1 MTSENVATIGFFDG
15 LHKGHQ
21 EIIKKTVQIAE
32 KKNLPSMAITFNQHP
47 SSVLESQNTCLL
59 IRPTEKIKQ
68 LKKFGVDQVV
78 VMEFNKEF
86 ARLSPQA
93 FIKKVLLPLHVCHVV
108 VGENFRFGR
117 ERQGDLKFLAS
128 YGKRHG
134 IDLTIQPLL
143 RAGTEKIS
151 SSRIRSLLR
160 QGRLEGV
167 SEMLGRFPT
176 FTGQVVRGMAR
187 GKRLGFPSA
196 NLQLDEELC
205 LPKIGVYG
213 GYVRINGRK
222 KKCLI
227 NWGYAPTFKE
237 RRRPVLEVY
246 CLDLNQ
252 DLYSKQLEV
261 ELRLRLRD
269 EISFSSE
276 EALVKQLRKDAQKV
290 KDMLR

>member
-1 MTSENVATIGFFDG
+1 MTSGNVATIGFFDG

-21 EIIKKTVQIAE
+21 EIIKKTVQIA
-32 KKNLPSMAITFNQHP
+32 KKKSLSSMAITFDQHP
-47 SSVLESQNTCLL
+47 SSVLKSQNTCLL

-68 LKKFGVDQVV
+68 LKKLGVDQVV

-86 ARLSPQA
+86 AHLSPQA
-93 FIKKVLLPLHVCHVV
+93 FIEKVLLPLHVYHVV

-117 ERQGDLKFLAS
+117 ERQGDLKFLES
-128 YGKRHG
+128 YGKEHG
-134 IDLTIQPLL
+134 IDLTVQPLL

-151 SSRIRSLLR
+151 SSRIRSLLK
-160 QGRLEGV
+160 QGRIKKV

-176 FTGQVVRGMAR
+176 FKGSVVQGRAR
-187 GKRLGFPSA
+187 GKKLGFPSA
-196 NLQLDEELC
+196 NIQLDEELC

-213 GYVRINGRK
+213 GYVKKGDKR

-237 RRRPVLEVY
+237 RRRPVLEAH

-276 EALVKQLRKDAQKV
+276 EALVKQLRKDAKKV